1 MTVATSGVSGDYIEG
16 LQNGVP
22 YMFAIATIDQ
32 AENVF
37 GFSNPND
44 TKAVAVHR
52 LATPDEVYGLL
63 EKQSCFIATAAY
75 GHKWEP
81 QVHILREFRN
91 NYLMTNPVG
100 RAFVKFYYA
109 VSPPIADFIATNETL
124 KAVVRGALSP
134 LVWMSE
140 ELNNYKKEKSKHD

>member
-1 MTVATSGVSGDYIEG
+1 
-16 LQNGVP
+16 
-22 YMFAIATIDQ
+22 
-32 AENVF
+32 
-37 GFSNPND
+37 
-44 TKAVAVHR
+44 
-52 LATPDEVYGLL
+52 
-63 EKQSCFIATAAY
+63 
-75 GHKWEP
+75 
-81 QVHILREFRN
+81 
-91 NYLMTNPVG
+91 MTNPVG